1 MEFAEPAFIL
11 GYCFPNVYEQ
21 SILRNKAVRE
31 GTLDVPMNVTA
42 IPCAVTLS
50 VVPTTD
56 EISGYQIFGADCT
69 ENPTLANL
77 YYVNGSG
84 LTIRN
89 STTTDNGQPISTA
102 GLYMV
107 DCNNDGK
114 NITGEKLVVVRK

>member
-1 MEFAEPAFIL
+1 MEFAEHVFIS
-11 GYCFPNVYEQ
+11 GYCFPNMM
-21 SILRNKAVRE
+21 NKAVRE

-42 IPCAVTLS
+42 SPCAVKLS

-56 EISGYQIFGADCT
+56 ELGGYQIVGADCT

-89 STTTDNGQPISTA
+89 STTTDNGQPIATT
-102 GLYMV
+102 GLYIAE
-107 DCNNDGK
+107 CTDGDR
-114 NITGEKLVVVRK
+114 TAQKLVVVRK